1 MAGNGNFVHNFL
13 HSCCYEWFKKKDIH
27 TPLKERKK
35 KKRTSLLEWVLPEYL
50 LLSVLKIA
58 PGVVGKTDICLR
70 NNQ

>member
-1 MAGNGNFVHNFL
+1 MVIWYIIFCIAVVMNG
-13 HSCCYEWFKKKDIH
+13 SKKKTYTH
-27 TPLKERKK
+27 PSKKEKK

>member
-1 MAGNGNFVHNFL
+1 MNG
-13 HSCCYEWFKKKDIH
+13 SKKKTYTH
-27 TPLKERKK
+27 PSKKEKK

-58 PGVVGKTDICLR
+58 PGVVGKTDICLQ